1 MSDSQ
6 PSALITGAGSGIGRA
21 AADLFAERG
30 YAVALLDRDPV
41 GLQETAGRINALG
54 GRVLSLE
61 TDVASWSGVGEA
73 VSATV
78 NALGGIDYAF
88 NNAGVAGQGECDLHD
103 LTEQDFD
110 EVMDINLKGTW
121 ICMKQEL
128 AVMVRQGY
136 GSIVNGASVASFVGF
151 DKLSAYTA
159 SKHGIIGL
167 TKSAALEY
175 ASTGIR
181 INAVC
186 PGVVDTPFTT
196 HFTGGDATAEQR
208 FRDVEPMNRFAQ
220 PSEVA
225 HAVIWLCS
233 REASFVTGTSLMVDG
248 GLTSR

>member
-1 MSDSQ
+1 MTDRQ
-6 PSALITGAGSGIGRA
+6 PGALITGGGSGIGRA
-21 AADLFAERG
+21 AAELFAERG

-41 GLQETAGRINALG
+41 GLRETTDRISALG
-54 GRVLSLE
+54 GRVLPLKV
-61 TDVASWSGVGEA
+61 DVSSWSGVEEA

-78 NALGGIDYAF
+78 DALGGIDCAF
-88 NNAGVAGQGECDLHD
+88 NNAGVAGRGECDLHEA
-103 LTEQDFD
+103 TELDFD
-110 EVMDINLKGTW
+110 EVMAINLKGTW
-121 ICMKQEL
+121 MCMRHEL
-128 AVMVRQGY
+128 AVMARQGH

-151 DKLSAYTA
+151 DRLSAYTA
-159 SKHGIIGL
+159 SKHGIVGL

-196 HFTGGDATAEQR
+196 RFTGGDATAEQR
-208 FRDVEPMNRFAQ
+208 FRDVEPMGRFAQ

-225 HAVIWLCS
+225 HAVLWLCS
-233 REASFVTGTSLMVDG
+233 PEASFVTGSSLVVDG

>member
-1 MSDSQ
+1 
-6 PSALITGAGSGIGRA
+6 
-21 AADLFAERG
+21 
-30 YAVALLDRDPV
+30 
-41 GLQETAGRINALG
+41 
-54 GRVLSLE
+54 
-61 TDVASWSGVGEA
+61 
-73 VSATV
+73 
-78 NALGGIDYAF
+78 
-88 NNAGVAGQGECDLHD
+88 
-103 LTEQDFD
+103 
-110 EVMDINLKGTW
+110 
-121 ICMKQEL
+121 MKQEL

-225 HAVIWLCS
+225 HAVIWLCP